1 MELLITLALIVAACW
16 LAVKAA
22 QVRQAATPTARPVI
36 YPTEGGARVI
46 AYPARRPQD
55 RGRWLC
61 EGCGTEEVGEPGQD
75 VRPAANEHSRT
86 CRALPPQQQEV

>member
-1 MELLITLALIVAACW
+1 MELLITLALIVAAFW

-22 QVRQAATPTARPVI
+22 QVRQAATPTTRPVI
-36 YPTEGGARVI
+36 YPTVGGSRVI